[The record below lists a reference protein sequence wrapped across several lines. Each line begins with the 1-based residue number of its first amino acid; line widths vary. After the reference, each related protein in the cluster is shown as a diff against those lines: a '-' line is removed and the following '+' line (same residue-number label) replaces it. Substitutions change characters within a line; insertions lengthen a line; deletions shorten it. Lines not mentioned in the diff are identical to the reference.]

1 MIDLTVN
8 DRTLSFDGYP
18 EMPLLWYLRDEAGLT
33 GSKFGCGIAL
43 CGACTVHLDGVAV
56 RSCVTPVGAARGKRV
71 TTIESIGATAIGQ
84 AVQRAWVKLDVVQC
98 SYCQYGQIMS
108 AAALLAQHA
117 KPSDADN
124 AGRMAGRS
132 PPAAPGRQRGRLGR

>member
-1 MIDLTVN
+1 M
-8 DRTLSFDGYP
+8 
-18 EMPLLWYLRDEAGLT
+18 
-33 GSKFGCGIAL
+33 
-43 CGACTVHLDGVAV
+43 
-56 RSCVTPVGAARGKRV
+56 TPAGAARGKRV
-71 TTIESIGATAIGQ
+71 TTIESIGATAAIGQ

-98 SYCQYGQIMS
+98 GYCQYGQIMS

-132 PPAAPGRQRGRLGR
+132 PPATPGRQRGRLGR